1 MLREIKF
8 LCLERS
14 AEDFAD
20 MMMDAGAMSVSI
32 EDADL
37 GSPDERP
44 LYGEPGTE
52 PDTFAW
58 NRSIVSVLADET
70 FDATQAAAIAA
81 KALGIETPVVKSDTT
96 VPDEDWVRITQA
108 QFSPVKVSDRLW
120 IVPSWHEPPSSEA
133 INIRLDPGVAF
144 GTGSHPTTHLCL
156 QWLDTHVTNA
166 DTVLDYGCGTGILA
180 IAAAKL
186 GAANVTGTDIDPQA
200 VESAAFN
207 AEHNE
212 VTAKFVLP
220 GDLPANRYSLVVANI
235 LSNPLKVLA
244 PALLGRV
251 APGRPSRTLGCSGPP
266 GRGSHRGLS
275 QNGSERGTFR
285 LERRRRL
292 GLHRWSA
299 TRLIRRLGHHSAQ
312 GSTFARAAFLFFELY
327 THKPKKSKSSRSP
340 ERRAFQR
347 DLCPKIFQTFSRL
360 TACQLRFRPDL
371 HSHKQKNRKF
381 VKSTAWQSFQSDCH
395 L

>member
-14 AEDFAD
+14 AEDFGD
-20 MMMDAGAMSVSI
+20 LMIDAGAMSVSI

-37 GSPDERP
+37 GSPDEKP

-58 NRSIVSVLADET
+58 TRSIVSVLADEK
-70 FDATQAAAIAA
+70 FDALQAAAIAA
-81 KALGIETPVVKSDTT
+81 KALGIETPAMQSDTV

-120 IVPSWHEPPSSEA
+120 IVPSWHEPPSSDA

-156 QWLDTHVTNA
+156 QWLDTHVTGE
-166 DTVLDYGCGTGILA
+166 DSVLDYGCGTGILA

-186 GAANVTGTDIDPQA
+186 GAASVLGTDIDPQA
-200 VESAAFN
+200 VESAAYN
-207 AEHNE
+207 ARHNE
-212 VTAKFVLP
+212 VEARFVLP
-220 GDLPANRYSLVVANI
+220 AELPSERFSLVVANI

-251 APGRPSRTLGCSGPP
+251 APGGRLVLSGVLARQAEEVIEVYRRTDPNVE
-266 GRGSHRGLS
+266 LS
-275 QNGSERGTFR
+275 VWREEDGWVCIAGT
-285 LERRRRL
+285 
-292 GLHRWSA
+292 
-299 TRLIRRLGHHSAQ
+299 
-312 GSTFARAAFLFFELY
+312 
-327 THKPKKSKSSRSP
+327 
-340 ERRAFQR
+340 
-347 DLCPKIFQTFSRL
+347 
-360 TACQLRFRPDL
+360 
-371 HSHKQKNRKF
+371 RK
-381 VKSTAWQSFQSDCH
+381 
-395 L
+395 